1 MPPLSKQ
8 YCIISYTNIAGSYYN
23 TLLIQLLCVNDTSCS
38 RVTAV
43 YLCTFCN
50 FIIDTSLYVSNVFNI
65 FASALQ
71 NTRSMPHQGE
81 ILQEAI
87 KNSGISITRIVEE
100 LGITR
105 PTIYRKFKDETVDY
119 NFVRKIGDII
129 NHDFSNDF
137 TPLQQSFLPFVS
149 SIVKPIVTNGVTSNV
164 TPRVTQVQNPDSD
177 PAKQLL
183 ALQVKYIALLEAYN
197 ELLLKVYGP
206 K

>member
-1 MPPLSKQ
+1 MLA
-8 YCIISYTNIAGSYYN
+8 N
-23 TLLIQLLCVNDTSCS
+23 LCVVHNS
-38 RVTAV
+38 
-43 YLCTFCN
+43 
-50 FIIDTSLYVSNVFNI
+50 IIDTSLCISYVFNI
-65 FASALQ
+65 FALALQ
-71 NTRSMPHQGE
+71 NTCSMPHQGE

-87 KNSGISITRIVEE
+87 KISGISITRIVEE

-119 NFVRKIGDII
+119 NFVRKIGVII

-149 SIVKPIVTNGVTSNV
+149 SIVKPIVTNSVTNNV
-164 TPRVTQVQNPDSD
+164 TPRVTHVQNPDSD

-183 ALQVKYIALLEAYN
+183 ILQVKYIALLEAYN